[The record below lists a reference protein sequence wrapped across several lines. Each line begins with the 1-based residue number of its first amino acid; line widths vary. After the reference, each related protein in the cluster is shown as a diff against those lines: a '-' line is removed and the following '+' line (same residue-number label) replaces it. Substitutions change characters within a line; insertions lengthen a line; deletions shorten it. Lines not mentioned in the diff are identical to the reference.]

1 MGRASTVRSL
11 PDRRQKIAA
20 QRAAAQRRQTRNRL
34 LVACGA
40 VAVVVFTAIAL
51 VVAKANTTLT
61 SPSVSAAAAAP
72 VGPTGQALAALVAN
86 TTSVPSATLAKVG
99 AGAGAVKPV
108 PITGP
113 RLTLGPKPEVLYMG
127 AEYCPYCAA
136 ERWALIV
143 ALSRF
148 GTFSGLATT
157 HSASRN
163 GAGTAEPYAYTR
175 SWTFAHVQYESKYLA
190 FVGVELSN
198 NVPDKATGNYGP
210 LQNPTRFEQSV
221 MNKYDAPPY
230 VAAADSGTIPFTD
243 FGNRYMIVGAS
254 YNPSLLSGLSWT
266 QIASDLR
273 NPSSPVAMAVLGTAN
288 YMTAALCQMTNDHPV
303 SACTQ
308 LVRQLQRKI

>member
-40 VAVVVFTAIAL
+40 VGVVVLTAIAL

-61 SPSVSAAAAAP
+61 SPSGLVAAP
-72 VGPTGQALAALVAN
+72 VGPTGQALSALVAS
-86 TTSVPSATLAKVG
+86 TTSIPAATIEGVG
-99 AGAGAVKPV
+99 AGSGADKPV
-108 PITGP
+108 SITGA

-175 SWTFAHVQYESKYLA
+175 SWTFAHAKYESKYLA
-190 FVGVELSN
+190 FVAVELNN
-198 NVPDKATGNYGP
+198 NVPDKATKSYGT
-210 LQNPTRFEQSV
+210 LQTPTRFEQSV
-221 MNKYDAPPY
+221 MGKYDAPPY
-230 VAAADSGTIPFTD
+230 VASSDSGTIPFTD

-254 YNPSLLSGLSWT
+254 YNPAILSGLSWT

-273 NPSSPVAMAVLGTAN
+273 SPSSPVARAVLGTAN
-288 YMTAALCQMTNDHPV
+288 YMTAALCQMSNDHPA
-303 SACTQ
+303 SACTP